1 MKRRLIMLPFRLIQ
15 SIAREGAA
23 PAHYVRCA
31 LKARWIP
38 ACAGMTKFK
47 TKPRYKSSHS
57 RCFSISY
64 MFKKPRRPR
73 EGGDPAHFV
82 RCALK
87 ARLDS
92 RLPGGITKFKMEI
105 AVTCG

>member
-1 MKRRLIMLPFRLIQ
+1 MPIYEYQCEKCGEQTEVIQ
-15 SIAREGAA
+15 KIN
-23 PAHYVRCA
+23 
-31 LKARWIP
+31 
-38 ACAGMTKFK
+38 
-47 TKPRYKSSHS
+47 
-57 RCFSISY
+57 
-64 MFKKPRRPR
+64 
-73 EGGDPAHFV
+73 DV

>member
-1 MKRRLIMLPFRLIQ
+1 MLPFRLIQSIAREGAAPAHYVRCALKARLDSRLPGGITKLKWKPRYKSSLMKRRLIMLPFRLIQ

-31 LKARWIP
+31 LKAR
-38 ACAGMTKFK
+38 
-47 TKPRYKSSHS
+47 
-57 RCFSISY
+57 
-64 MFKKPRRPR
+64 
-73 EGGDPAHFV
+73 
-82 RCALK
+82 
-87 ARLDS
+87 LDS